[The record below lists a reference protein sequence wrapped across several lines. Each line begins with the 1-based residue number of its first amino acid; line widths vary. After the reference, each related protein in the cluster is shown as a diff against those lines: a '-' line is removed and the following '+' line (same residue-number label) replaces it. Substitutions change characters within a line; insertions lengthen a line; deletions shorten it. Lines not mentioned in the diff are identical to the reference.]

1 MLAADTLSIVT
12 MEIVDNAVMAAWPGA
27 MDAGL
32 GDTRFWIA
40 LVVALA
46 AAFVVDFPV
55 NRWLIGRDWGHAL
68 MHDHH
73 H

>member
-46 AAFVVDFPV
+46 AASWSPS
-55 NRWLIGRDWGHAL
+55 RSTAG
-68 MHDHH
+68 
-73 H
+73 